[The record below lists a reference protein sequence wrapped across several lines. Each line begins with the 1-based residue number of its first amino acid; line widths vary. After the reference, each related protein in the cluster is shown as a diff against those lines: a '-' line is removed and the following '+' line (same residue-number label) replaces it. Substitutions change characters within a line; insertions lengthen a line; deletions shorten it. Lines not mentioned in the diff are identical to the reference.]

1 MLFAPRY
8 RAVGSSIIDYIKYV
22 PTDDDIDHS
31 RILLHAYRNTAIT
44 VIWNDTHIKNF
55 KDGWLIELQR

>member
-44 VIWNDTHIKNF
+44 VI
-55 KDGWLIELQR
+55 